1 MFTDNRVQETRVQ
14 EMLCMTRHTLIQYI
28 RIKISRFIKIWIFKF
43 YIFEY
48 LKIWIYFSSSDLF

>member
-48 LKIWIYFSSSDLF
+48 LKIWIF